1 MSPLDV
7 KPLELQQL
15 NNNNLHGTYAMSPM
29 GGSSI
34 SMPPTPAPSYPP
46 NHPLS
51 GSKHL
56 CSICGDKASGK
67 HYGVYSCEGCK
78 GFFKRTVRKDLTYAC
93 REDRNCIVDKR
104 QRNRCQYCRY
114 QKCLMCG
121 MKREA
126 VQEERSRGSKAAS
139 QSSNNKA
146 EELFPTSTVKD
157 LTVER
162 ILDAEQ
168 KSETQNGDNAIPYL
182 RVGTSSMVPTEYKG
196 PVSHLCQMV
205 NRQIYQLVDFA
216 RRLPHFTSLQK
227 ADQVMLLKS
236 GWNELLIAT
245 VAWRSVDYVEADES
259 VNVMGSQERRWRQPL
274 IMCIGPNFTMHR
286 NSAALA
292 NVTPIFDRILT
303 ELTIKMKKLNLD
315 KTELACLKAIIL
327 LNSDLRGLRAKNEI
341 DELREKVYA
350 SLEEYCRRNH
360 AADDGR
366 FAQLL
371 LRLPALRSISLK
383 CLDHLFFFH
392 LIGDKSIEQ
401 FFSEMLD
408 KPKEQLF

>member
-1 MSPLDV
+1 MSPMDV

-15 NNNNLHGTYAMSPM
+15 NNNNLGAYAMSPM
-29 GGSSI
+29 GGGGI
-34 SMPPTPAPSYPP
+34 SMPPTPAPNYPP

-126 VQEERSRGSKAAS
+126 VQEERSRGSKAN
-139 QSSNNKA
+139 QSKA

-168 KSETQNGDNAIPYL
+168 KSETQNSDNAIPYL
-182 RVGTSSMVPTEYKG
+182 RVEKSSMVPTEYKG

-216 RRLPHFTSLQK
+216 RRLPHFTALQK

-245 VAWRSVDYVEADES
+245 VAWRSVDFVEPDES
-259 VNVMGSQERRWRQPL
+259 VNVMGSQERRYRQPL
-274 IMCIGPNFTMHR
+274 VMCIGPNFTMHR

-327 LNSDLRGLRAKNEI
+327 LNSDLRGLQAKNEI
-341 DELREKVYA
+341 DALREKVYA

-401 FFSEMLD
+401 FFTEMLD
-408 KPKEQLF
+408 KPTEQPF

>member
-1 MSPLDV
+1 MSPMDV

-15 NNNNLHGTYAMSPM
+15 NNNNLQGSYAMSPM
-29 GGSSI
+29 GGI
-34 SMPPTPAPSYPP
+34 SMPPTPAPNYPP

-93 REDRNCIVDKR
+93 REERNCIVDKR

-126 VQEERSRGSKAAS
+126 VQEERSRGSK
-139 QSSNNKA
+139 SSNHAAKQ

-162 ILDAEQ
+162 ILDAEKQ
-168 KSETQNGDNAIPYL
+168 SETQNGDNSIPYL

-216 RRLPHFTSLQK
+216 RRLPHFTSLQPK
-227 ADQVMLLKS
+227 DQVMLLKS

-259 VNVMGSQERRWRQPL
+259 VNVMGTQERRWRQPL

-327 LNSDLRGLRAKNEI
+327 LNSDLRGLQTKNEI
-341 DELREKVYA
+341 DALREKVYA

-401 FFSEMLD
+401 FFMEMLD
-408 KPKEQLF
+408 KPKEQPF